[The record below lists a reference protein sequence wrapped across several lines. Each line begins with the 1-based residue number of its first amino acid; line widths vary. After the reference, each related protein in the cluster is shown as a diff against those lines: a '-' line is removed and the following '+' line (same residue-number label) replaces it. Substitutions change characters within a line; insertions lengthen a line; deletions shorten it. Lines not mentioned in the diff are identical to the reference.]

1 MKRKRTDRN
10 RVRWDDLSD
19 FLAVARA
26 GGLSAAAKDVASSAP
41 TLGRRMRALER
52 ALSSEL
58 FVRRTHGY
66 DLTEAGLV
74 LMRELESVDGQI
86 QRITDNPDTED
97 LPLVRVSAGTWTS
110 LAIARRW
117 HEMTGDP
124 PDVRLRFVSS
134 EAVMSIIRR
143 EISVAI
149 RNQRPTEP
157 GLAARKLARN
167 EFAIYAAHRAPSH
180 WLVPRIDTPS
190 ARWARERAGRG
201 FCHEVS
207 QPRLALDLALAG
219 AGQVVLPTF
228 IGDEEREL
236 ERRSEAI
243 TELSHDSWLVAHTD
257 DRYLPE
263 IRRVIDRIFALLGA
277 SRNTV

>member
-1 MKRKRTDRN
+1 MNEKYHRN
-10 RVRWDDLSD
+10 HRLRWDDLAD

-26 GGLSAAAKDVASSAP
+26 GGLAAAAKDVVSSAP

-58 FVRRTHGY
+58 FVRRSHGY

-74 LMRELESVDGQI
+74 LMRELESVAGQI
-86 QRITDNPDTED
+86 QRITDKPDIED
-97 LPLVRVSAGTWTS
+97 PPLVRVSAGTWTS
-110 LAIARRW
+110 LALARRFS
-117 HEMTGDP
+117 EITGDP
-124 PDVRLRFVSS
+124 VDVRLRLVSS
-134 EAVMSIIRR
+134 EAVLSIIRR
-143 EISVAI
+143 EVSIAI

-167 EFAIYAAHRAPSH
+167 EFAVYAARNAPTH
-180 WLVPRIDTPS
+180 WLVPSIDTPS
-190 ARWARERAGRG
+190 SRWARARAGRELR
-201 FCHEVS
+201 HEVS

-228 IGDEEREL
+228 IGDEERGL

-243 TELSHDSWLVAHTD
+243 TELSHDAWLVAHDD
-257 DRYLPE
+257 DRHLPE
-263 IRRVIDRIFALLGA
+263 IRRVVDRLFAMR
-277 SRNTV
+277 S